1 MIIAEFSWE
10 STFGY
15 ELDQD
20 INSKIRWKKNLLDG
34 AIFEDEENKPSTQ
47 LS

>member
-1 MIIAEFSWE
+1 MIIA
-10 STFGY
+10 

-20 INSKIRWKKNLLDG
+20 INSKIRWKKTLQDG
-34 AIFEDEENKPSTQ
+34 AIFEENKPSTQ